1 MSKIHIFTDADLDG
15 AGSLLMLLRAFPNE
29 EITYKVTTEKK
40 FRDDILNWQLKDS
53 FKNYDKVFIC
63 DLNIKEEAALVDR
76 DNVIVFDHHA
86 EHLDYLDQ
94 YKKAKAVIEDFS
106 SCTLLMYKRLHLEDK
121 LNDNEK
127 LLVKIVDDYDSYT
140 LNLSY
145 SKSLNQIFWN
155 YTGNR
160 VQKFIDDFGKG
171 FFGFNQYHKNTLRIV
186 ENKINKYFETEPLYI
201 GNIPVSGKEYKVLGG
216 FFSFAP
222 NEISERAL
230 EEQNAD
236 FIILIN
242 RESKTVC
249 LRRSKDCKLS
259 MGKLASKIANGGG
272 HEDAAGCLLNDNIIN
287 ITKLLSEVKK

>member
-15 AGSLLMLLRAFPNE
+15 AGSLLMLLKAFPNE

-40 FRDDILNWQLKDS
+40 FRDDILNWQLRDS

-76 DNVIVFDHHA
+76 DNVIVFDHHV

-94 YKKAKAVIEDFS
+94 YKKAKAIIEDFS

-145 SKSLNQIFWN
+145 SKPLNQVFWN

-186 ENKINKYFETEPLYI
+186 KNKINKYFETEPLYI